1 METMELCH
9 LELRYAGL
17 RVLDPGRVSRLA
29 ASIARD
35 GQRAPV
41 LVVASGVLVDGYHRV
56 QALEELGRDTV
67 SALALEVS
75 EAEAL
80 VLAWRLET
88 GRRKSALEE
97 GWLMA
102 ELAQTHRRTVTELA
116 AELRRPKSWVSQ
128 RLGLVRVLPEP
139 VQEAVRTARVPAQAA
154 MKSLVPMARQD
165 AGACE
170 RLVSN
175 LGEPVTVRQ
184 VARIVAAWRVA
195 DAEGRA
201 RIVAQPMLLLKAEE
215 AVSPVEPDA
224 EERLARDLEGVA
236 GLCRRARRT
245 VQAGLFARANR
256 SLLRRSWEQASE
268 AFRSLEEEVL
278 RARP

>member
-1 METMELCH
+1 METMELSH
-9 LELRYAGL
+9 LDLRYAGL

-41 LVVASGVLVDGYHRV
+41 LVVAGGVLVDGYHRV

-67 SALALEVS
+67 ATLTLQVG

-97 GWLMA
+97 GWLVA
-102 ELAQTHRRTVTELA
+102 ELAQSHGRTVTELS

-139 VQEAVRTARVPAQAA
+139 VQEAVRSAKVPAQAA

-165 AGACE
+165 ADACE
-170 RLVSN
+170 RLVAN

-184 VARIVAAWRVA
+184 VARIVGAWRVA

-236 GLCRRARRT
+236 GLCRRARRA
-245 VQAGLFARANR
+245 VQEGVFARANR
-256 SLLRRSWEQASE
+256 SLARRSWEQASE
-268 AFRSLEEEVL
+268 AFRSLEEEVG